1 MSQENK
7 SHPTLPTER
16 KETSNFIEQ
25 FYKQPGIDVE
35 QPAHSNQNAAK
46 QPSPFYEC
54 NLCSNK
60 YPTHSELLTHN
71 KIHTFFNFACWVC
84 KRNFNMSHDNMISH
98 FKLHEKDILLR
109 TGYTKLIDNQLYS
122 VIEKKFE
129 DDWPVS
135 VFQGDNLN
143 DLTDV
148 VKVNT
153 FLKNRMIIQIRC
165 KLWYVPNPSSEF
177 NTPKFVWATL
187 PNILIEWSDLNIK
200 RKIFDMSGEF
210 MNSFLEQSNVEN
222 GDSGSGFVYYATSDI
237 SIKLIILTKI
247 GCSLPYEHKY
257 SNLLPLLMSKNIIVN
272 PSCAS
277 YCLRECLISFSS
289 ISNQNIQLNKK
300 IFNQP
305 YVTFSDF
312 EKI

>member
-1 MSQENK
+1 
-7 SHPTLPTER
+7 
-16 KETSNFIEQ
+16 
-25 FYKQPGIDVE
+25 
-35 QPAHSNQNAAK
+35 
-46 QPSPFYEC
+46 
-54 NLCSNK
+54 
-60 YPTHSELLTHN
+60 
-71 KIHTFFNFACWVC
+71 
-84 KRNFNMSHDNMISH
+84 MISH

-148 VKVNT
+148 IKVNT
-153 FLKNRMIIQIRC
+153 FLKNRMNIQIRC

-200 RKIFDMSGEF
+200 RKIFDMGGEF

-222 GDSGSGFVYYATSDI
+222 GDSGSGFVYY
-237 SIKLIILTKI
+237 
-247 GCSLPYEHKY
+247 
-257 SNLLPLLMSKNIIVN
+257 
-272 PSCAS
+272 
-277 YCLRECLISFSS
+277 
-289 ISNQNIQLNKK
+289 
-300 IFNQP
+300 
-305 YVTFSDF
+305 
-312 EKI
+312 